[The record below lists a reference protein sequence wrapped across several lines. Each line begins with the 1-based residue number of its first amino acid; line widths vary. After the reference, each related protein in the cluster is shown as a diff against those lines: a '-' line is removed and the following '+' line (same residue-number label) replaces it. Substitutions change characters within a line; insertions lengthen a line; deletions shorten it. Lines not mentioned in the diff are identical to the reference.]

1 MLLNRPGLKDLPVGL
16 DTIHNY
22 YERLVIEKLMAM
34 YGDGDMPADMIA
46 DVACV
51 ALNRLPPRYV
61 RHDVDMAFYLSPHEY
76 DEIEAKVQN
85 AINAGITFVEKR
97 GSRTEG

>member
-22 YERLVIEKLMAM
+22 YERLVIEKLMAL
-34 YGDGDMPADMIA
+34 YSDGDMPADMIA

-97 GSRTEG
+97 GSRAEE